1 MSRTVARETAFK
13 IVFEK
18 AFQPDDLQSLYERYK
33 SSQDENLDINIDD
46 EKYIIDVLTG
56 INSNIEKIDEK
67 IKAHLKDWVFE
78 RVSKIDLAILRLAIY
93 EICFKE
99 DIPTKVSINEAIE
112 IAKQYSEDTSS
123 AFVNGILAEII
134 KEQ

>member
-1 MSRTVARETAFK
+1 MSRKVARETAFK

-18 AFQPDDLQSLYERYK
+18 AFQTEDLQSLYEK
-33 SSQDENLDINIDD
+33 FESSEDEKLDINEED
-46 EKYIIDVLTG
+46 EKYILDVLSG
-56 INSNIEKIDEK
+56 VNSNLEKIDEK

-78 RVSKIDLAILRLAIY
+78 RINKVDLAILRLAIY

-99 DIPTKVSINEAIE
+99 DIPPKVSINEAIE

-123 AFVNGILAEII
+123 SFVNGILAEII